1 MLRWDDMAE
10 QKNENLNINI
20 IIMYFQAAKQR
31 LEVEVDM
38 EVYLDNSATTRCL
51 PEVAALMTKIMC
63 EDYGNPSS
71 MHFKGVE
78 SEKYLRYARETIARC
93 LKVQEKEIL
102 FTSGGTESDNIALIG
117 TAYANCR
124 AGRHIITTQIEHPGQ
139 FLQTWCISAGAGI

>member
-1 MLRWDDMAE
+1 MIW
-10 QKNENLNINI
+10 QNKNENLNINI

-63 EDYGNPSS
+63 RDYGNPSS

-78 SEKYLRYARETIARC
+78 V
-93 LKVQEKEIL
+93 KVSSL
-102 FTSGGTESDNIALIG
+102 CA
-117 TAYANCR
+117 
-124 AGRHIITTQIEHPGQ
+124 
-139 FLQTWCISAGAGI
+139 